1 MSAPKPWCEVGHEV
15 ACTQLKLPSPAH
27 VACYRGYPQSPVK
40 ILPPPIR
47 VLNEGDGMLQVQC
60 SGGFH
65 LAFYLCGPQAGSVAS
80 MGIGKRQILHD
91 GPVPC
96 FWRAPT
102 DNDRGGEGLSYCA
115 RWRNSGIDQL
125 SMVSFAKCVVC
136 CSFWTVFQVLP
147 YDKFVVVAFT
157 LRSGRRS
164 PVIVIIW
171 TRSRRVVTSI
181 SHVSLGSLGAEQA
194 QR

>member
-1 MSAPKPWCEVGHEV
+1 MGSEMCIRDRFRTCVTAPKAWCGVGHEL
-15 ACTQLKLPSPAH
+15 ACTQLELPSPAH
-27 VACYRGYPQSPVK
+27 VASYRGYPQSPVK
-40 ILPPPIR
+40 ILRPPIR

-136 CSFWTVFQVLP
+136 CSF
-147 YDKFVVVAFT
+147 
-157 LRSGRRS
+157 
-164 PVIVIIW
+164 
-171 TRSRRVVTSI
+171 
-181 SHVSLGSLGAEQA
+181 
-194 QR
+194 